1 MKILSDEDT
10 IWNELMQRLTALGAP
25 YGCSFVSFP
34 HRYRN
39 RKIPDDQVPEICRNE
54 GAVALITIN
63 YKDFASELVYL
74 QALLD
79 AGVSV
84 IVLRQPN
91 LGGAD
96 TPDVDYQVALVE
108 PHLRYI
114 VRRLEQTD
122 EPLLFVM
129 NKSGRRVRRVQGLMN
144 RGSA

>member
-1 MKILSDEDT
+1 MKVLSDEDT
-10 IWNELMQRLTALGAP
+10 IWDELMTKLSALGSA

-39 RKIPDDQVPEICRNE
+39 RSIPDEDVPDICRQE
-54 GAVALITIN
+54 GAAALITIN
-63 YKDFASELVYL
+63 YKDFASKVVYL

-91 LGGAD
+91 PRTY
-96 TPDVDYQVALVE
+96 TPDVNYQVALVE
-108 PHLRYI
+108 PYLRNI
-114 VRRLEQTD
+114 VRRLTRTK

-129 NKSGRRVRRVQGLMN
+129 NRSGPRIEPLRNLLDRR
-144 RGSA
+144 

>member
-10 IWNELMQRLTALGAP
+10 IWYELMRRLTALGAP

-34 HRYRN
+34 HRYRG
-39 RKIPDDQVPEICRNE
+39 RKIPDEQVPGICRSE
-54 GAVALITIN
+54 DAAALITIN

-91 LGGAD
+91 PRTD
-96 TPDVDYQVALVE
+96 TPDVNYQVALME
-108 PHLRYI
+108 PYLRNI
-114 VRRLEQTD
+114 VRRLTRTK

-129 NKSGRRVRRVQGLMN
+129 NKSGPRIERVQDLLD
-144 RGSA
+144 RRST

>member
-1 MKILSDEDT
+1 VKILSDEDT
-10 IWNELMQRLTALGAP
+10 IWDELMQRLTALGAP

-34 HRYRN
+34 HRYRG
-39 RKIPDDQVPEICRNE
+39 RKIPDEEVPEICRSE
-54 GAVALITIN
+54 DADALITIN

-91 LGGAD
+91 PRVN
-96 TPDVDYQVALVE
+96 TPDVDYQVALIE

-129 NKSGRRVRRVQGLMN
+129 NKSGRRVRRVQELMG

>member
-1 MKILSDEDT
+1 MKVLSDEDT
-10 IWNELMQRLTALGAP
+10 IWYELMERLTALGAP

-91 LGGAD
+91 PKIH
-96 TPDVDYQVALVE
+96 TPDVDYQVALIE

-114 VRRLEQTD
+114 IGRLEQTD

-129 NKSGRRVRRVQGLMN
+129 NRSGRRVQRVQDLID